1 MEIRPYRTIKRKKTK
16 KIYVGKIPVGGGSPV
31 SVQSMTIT
39 ITTDTKKTIE
49 QVNSLA
55 DAGAEIVRVSCPDQ
69 SSTAALKE
77 IVKQVTV
84 PIVADIH
91 FHHQRALE
99 AADNGAACL
108 RINPGNIGSKD
119 RIVEVIRGKINRC
132 WFITVP

>member
-1 MEIRPYRTIKRKKTK
+1 
-16 KIYVGKIPVGGGSPV
+16 
-31 SVQSMTIT
+31 MTNT

-69 SSTAALKE
+69 SSTTALKE

-119 RIVEVIRGKINRC
+119 RIVEVIKAAKIKQLFDKSWSKRRI
-132 WFITVP
+132 FG

>member
-31 SVQSMTIT
+31 SVQSMTNT

-69 SSTAALKE
+69 SSTTALKE
-77 IVKQVTV
+77 IVSQDCPPLVDK
-84 PIVADIH
+84 
-91 FHHQRALE
+91 
-99 AADNGAACL
+99 
-108 RINPGNIGSKD
+108 
-119 RIVEVIRGKINRC
+119 
-132 WFITVP
+132 